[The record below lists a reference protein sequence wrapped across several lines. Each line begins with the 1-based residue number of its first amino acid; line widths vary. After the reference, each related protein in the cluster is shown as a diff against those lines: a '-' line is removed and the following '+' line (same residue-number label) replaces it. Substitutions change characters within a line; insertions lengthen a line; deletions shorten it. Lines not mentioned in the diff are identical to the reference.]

1 MTAML
6 TTKDVQALIN
16 VDRSTIYRMAEAGQL
31 PAVKIGRQWRF
42 PADEIERWL
51 SGGTTPPPAP
61 TPAEPLYG
69 ELRDMLIPGVA
80 QPLAELVASIFGVMV
95 LVTDMAGNPVIEPA
109 NECGLFRFV
118 HTTPKTHPLC
128 AETWRELGSDP
139 DRIPRF
145 RATPLGFECARGFI
159 RIGPEVRGMVIM
171 GGIAPPEWPPSADE
185 VHGLADE
192 LQVPA
197 HELADHIDEVY
208 YLDRSHQAWVLEYLP
223 RVATLFSRIARER
236 SRLVDPL
243 DTIASLAGSPTQRST
258 P

>member
-1 MTAML
+1 ML

-42 PADEIERWL
+42 PADEIEQWL
-51 SGGTTPPPAP
+51 SNGTTAAKAPAP
-61 TPAEPLYG
+61 TVPAQG
-69 ELRDMLIPGVA
+69 ELADMLIPGVA
-80 QPLAELVASIFGVMV
+80 QPLAELVGNIFGVMV
-95 LVTDMAGNPVIEPA
+95 LVTDLAGNTVIEPA

-118 HTTPKTHPLC
+118 HTTPRTHPLC

-139 DRIPRF
+139 DRLPRF
-145 RATPLGFECARGFI
+145 RPTPLGFECARGFI

-185 VHGLADE
+185 VRSLANE
-192 LQVPA
+192 MQVPA

-208 YLDRSHQAWVLEYLP
+208 YLDRSHQAWVLEHLP
-223 RVATLFSRIARER
+223 SVASLFSRIARER
-236 SRLVDPL
+236 SRLVDRL
-243 DTIASLAGSPTQRST
+243 DTIASLAGSSTQRST